1 MADWLKN
8 GGMGC
13 AALVMA
19 GGLVFALPAANAQ
32 KIVCWNDKN
41 GKVVGCGDRVPPEF
55 QQNQS
60 RQLDSQ
66 GIPRKTNVSAEEA
79 ARQKEEAE
87 RKAAQK
93 AEEDRRIAEQR
104 RLDSALMN
112 TYTSEKEIDLRRDR
126 ELQVVDLQIQQLS
139 VSQKGASEA
148 LATAQKRYEFAAKG
162 GKPSPNLLDE
172 LTRAGEEKKRIDARI
187 AEKLKDKEDISKRY
201 AEQKARFIE
210 LKGSAAPQPPAA
222 AAAKK

>member
-8 GGMGC
+8 GRMGC
-13 AALVMA
+13 SALVMA
-19 GGLVFALPAANAQ
+19 AGLVLTLPAANAQ
-32 KIVCWNDKN
+32 KIICWKDKS

-55 QQNQS
+55 QQNES

-79 ARQKEEAE
+79 ARQKEEAA
-87 RKAAQK
+87 RKAALK
-93 AEEDRRIAEQR
+93 VEEDRKIAEQR

-139 VSQKGASEA
+139 VSQKGAAEA
-148 LATAQKRYEFAAKG
+148 LATMQKRYESAAKG
-162 GKPSPNLLDE
+162 GKPSASLIDE
-172 LTRAGEEKKRIDARI
+172 LARAGEEKKRIDARI
-187 AEKLKDKEDISKRY
+187 AEKQKDKEDITKRY
-201 AEQKARFIE
+201 AEQKVRFAE
-210 LKGSAAPQPPAA
+210 LKGGAAPQQPSAVP
-222 AAAKK
+222 AKK